1 MKKRENKKTRASS
14 RDVFF
19 SVHESTSSSL
29 SSPSSRKNVQPSSH
43 KSALKSGKGERRKN
57 AGKLSEKAEI
67 QKTRKQ
73 KRPAGGGRD
82 SKNFSPKFPINTHT
96 THTHTTETMATQQQ
110 PQMQMQK
117 TSQNITLRGST
128 EIVTEFFG
136 YAVNSILYQRGL
148 YPPSTFEVKKKY
160 GLGMLVSSDEEIKTY
175 LVSVLDQINEWLIEK
190 KLEKL
195 VLVISSVRTRETVER
210 WVFDIETD
218 SEIGLEEDEENVK
231 PPNNGAEEKNKKYEK
246 SKQDITNEIAAIMR
260 QIAASVT
267 FLPLLEDECSF
278 DLIVYTNK
286 DSETPQEWEE
296 SDPRFIRN
304 AETVKLRSF
313 STKVHSVEAAVA
325 YKAESPLNV

>member
-1 MKKRENKKTRASS
+1 VVFDDDDVSFVIALLTVIIIIIILSLMSHFLSKIEMRGNK
-14 RDVFF
+14 
-19 SVHESTSSSL
+19 
-29 SSPSSRKNVQPSSH
+29 Q
-43 KSALKSGKGERRKN
+43 KGEKKFKN
-57 AGKLSEKAEI
+57 PHLVASLCA
-67 QKTRKQ
+67 
-73 KRPAGGGRD
+73 
-82 SKNFSPKFPINTHT
+82 
-96 THTHTTETMATQQQ
+96 TMQQQ
-110 PQMQMQK
+110 QTQMQIPK
-117 TSQNITLRGST
+117 LSQNITLRGST

-160 GLGMLVSSDEEIKTY
+160 GLGMLVSSDEEIKNY

-218 SEIGLEEDEENVK
+218 SEIGLEENEENVK
-231 PPNNGAEEKNKKYEK
+231 PTEGGKGGEKNKKYEK

>member
-1 MKKRENKKTRASS
+1 M
-14 RDVFF
+14 
-19 SVHESTSSSL
+19 
-29 SSPSSRKNVQPSSH
+29 
-43 KSALKSGKGERRKN
+43 
-57 AGKLSEKAEI
+57 
-67 QKTRKQ
+67 
-73 KRPAGGGRD
+73 
-82 SKNFSPKFPINTHT
+82 
-96 THTHTTETMATQQQ
+96 
-110 PQMQMQK
+110 
-117 TSQNITLRGST
+117 
-128 EIVTEFFG
+128 TEFFG

-231 PPNNGAEEKNKKYEK
+231 PPNNGAEENKKYEK

>member
-1 MKKRENKKTRASS
+1 M
-14 RDVFF
+14 
-19 SVHESTSSSL
+19 
-29 SSPSSRKNVQPSSH
+29 
-43 KSALKSGKGERRKN
+43 
-57 AGKLSEKAEI
+57 
-67 QKTRKQ
+67 
-73 KRPAGGGRD
+73 
-82 SKNFSPKFPINTHT
+82 
-96 THTHTTETMATQQQ
+96 
-110 PQMQMQK
+110 
-117 TSQNITLRGST
+117 
-128 EIVTEFFG
+128 TEFFG

-195 VLVISSVRTRETVER
+195 VLVISSVRTRETLER

-218 SEIGLEEDEENVK
+218 SEIGLEEDGENVK

>member
-1 MKKRENKKTRASS
+1 MVFDDD
-14 RDVFF
+14 DVSFVIAF
-19 SVHESTSSSL
+19 LTVIIIIILSLMTHFL
-29 SSPSSRKNVQPSSH
+29 SSNRNEGKQAREK
-43 KSALKSGKGERRKN
+43 KS
-57 AGKLSEKAEI
+57 
-67 QKTRKQ
+67 
-73 KRPAGGGRD
+73 
-82 SKNFSPKFPINTHT
+82 SKNPHLVASLCA
-96 THTHTTETMATQQQ
+96 TMQQQ
-110 PQMQMQK
+110 QTQMQIPK
-117 TSQNITLRGST
+117 LSQNITLRGST

-160 GLGMLVSSDEEIKTY
+160 GLGMLVSSDEEIKNY

-218 SEIGLEEDEENVK
+218 SEIGLEENEENVK
-231 PPNNGAEEKNKKYEK
+231 PTEGGKGGEKNKKYEK

>member
-1 MKKRENKKTRASS
+1 MSFVIALLAVIIIIIIILSLIHVS
-14 RDVFF
+14 F
-19 SVHESTSSSL
+19 SLQSVSL
-29 SSPSSRKNVQPSSH
+29 YEMRGN
-43 KSALKSGKGERRKN
+43 KGEKKFKN
-57 AGKLSEKAEI
+57 PHLLASLYA
-67 QKTRKQ
+67 
-73 KRPAGGGRD
+73 
-82 SKNFSPKFPINTHT
+82 
-96 THTHTTETMATQQQ
+96 TMQQQ
-110 PQMQMQK
+110 QTQMQIPK
-117 TSQNITLRGST
+117 LSQNITLRGST

-160 GLGMLVSSDEEIKTY
+160 GLGMLVSSDEEIKNY

-218 SEIGLEEDEENVK
+218 SEIGLEENEENVK
-231 PPNNGAEEKNKKYEK
+231 PTEGGKGGEKNKKYEK

>member
-1 MKKRENKKTRASS
+1 
-14 RDVFF
+14 
-19 SVHESTSSSL
+19 
-29 SSPSSRKNVQPSSH
+29 
-43 KSALKSGKGERRKN
+43 
-57 AGKLSEKAEI
+57 
-67 QKTRKQ
+67 
-73 KRPAGGGRD
+73 
-82 SKNFSPKFPINTHT
+82 
-96 THTHTTETMATQQQ
+96 
-110 PQMQMQK
+110 MQMQK

-195 VLVISSVRTRETVER
+195 VLVISSVRTRETLER

-218 SEIGLEEDEENVK
+218 SEIGLEEDGENVK

>member
-1 MKKRENKKTRASS
+1 MQQQQTQMQI
-14 RDVFF
+14 
-19 SVHESTSSSL
+19 
-29 SSPSSRKNVQPSSH
+29 P
-43 KSALKSGKGERRKN
+43 
-57 AGKLSEKAEI
+57 KLS
-67 QKTRKQ
+67 Q
-73 KRPAGGGRD
+73 
-82 SKNFSPKFPINTHT
+82 NF
-96 THTHTTETMATQQQ
+96 
-110 PQMQMQK
+110 
-117 TSQNITLRGST
+117 TLRGST

-160 GLGMLVSSDEEIKTY
+160 GLGMLVSSDEEIKNY

-218 SEIGLEEDEENVK
+218 SEIGLEENEENVK
-231 PPNNGAEEKNKKYEK
+231 PTEGGKGGEKNKKYEK

-304 AETVKLRSF
+304 TETVKLRSF

-325 YKAESPLNV
+325 YKAESPLNA

>member
-1 MKKRENKKTRASS
+1 MKKLKSRKREN
-14 RDVFF
+14 
-19 SVHESTSSSL
+19 
-29 SSPSSRKNVQPSSH
+29 RK
-43 KSALKSGKGERRKN
+43 GRGGE
-57 AGKLSEKAEI
+57 EI
-67 QKTRKQ
+67 Q
-73 KRPAGGGRD
+73 
-82 SKNFSPKFPINTHT
+82 KNFSPKFPINTHT
-96 THTHTTETMATQQQ
+96 TTETMATQQQ
-110 PQMQMQK
+110 SQMQMQK

>member
-1 MKKRENKKTRASS
+1 VSFVIALLAVIIIIIIIILSLIHVS
-14 RDVFF
+14 F
-19 SVHESTSSSL
+19 SLQSVSL
-29 SSPSSRKNVQPSSH
+29 YEMRGN
-43 KSALKSGKGERRKN
+43 KGEKKFKN
-57 AGKLSEKAEI
+57 PHLLASLYA
-67 QKTRKQ
+67 
-73 KRPAGGGRD
+73 
-82 SKNFSPKFPINTHT
+82 
-96 THTHTTETMATQQQ
+96 TMQQQ
-110 PQMQMQK
+110 QTQMQIPK
-117 TSQNITLRGST
+117 LSQNITLRGST

-160 GLGMLVSSDEEIKTY
+160 GLGMLVSSDEEIKNY

-218 SEIGLEEDEENVK
+218 SEIGLEENEENVK
-231 PPNNGAEEKNKKYEK
+231 PTGGGKGGEKNKKYEK

>member
-1 MKKRENKKTRASS
+1 
-14 RDVFF
+14 
-19 SVHESTSSSL
+19 
-29 SSPSSRKNVQPSSH
+29 
-43 KSALKSGKGERRKN
+43 
-57 AGKLSEKAEI
+57 
-67 QKTRKQ
+67 
-73 KRPAGGGRD
+73 
-82 SKNFSPKFPINTHT
+82 
-96 THTHTTETMATQQQ
+96 MATQQQ
-110 PQMQMQK
+110 QQSQMQMQK

-195 VLVISSVRTRETVER
+195 VLVISSVRTRETLER

-218 SEIGLEEDEENVK
+218 SEIGLEEDGENVK

>member
-1 MKKRENKKTRASS
+1 M
-14 RDVFF
+14 
-19 SVHESTSSSL
+19 
-29 SSPSSRKNVQPSSH
+29 
-43 KSALKSGKGERRKN
+43 
-57 AGKLSEKAEI
+57 
-67 QKTRKQ
+67 
-73 KRPAGGGRD
+73 
-82 SKNFSPKFPINTHT
+82 
-96 THTHTTETMATQQQ
+96 
-110 PQMQMQK
+110 
-117 TSQNITLRGST
+117 
-128 EIVTEFFG
+128 TEFFG

>member
-1 MKKRENKKTRASS
+1 MSFVIALLAVIIIIIIILSLIHVS
-14 RDVFF
+14 F
-19 SVHESTSSSL
+19 SLQSVSL
-29 SSPSSRKNVQPSSH
+29 YEMRGN
-43 KSALKSGKGERRKN
+43 KGEKKFKN
-57 AGKLSEKAEI
+57 PHLLASLYA
-67 QKTRKQ
+67 
-73 KRPAGGGRD
+73 
-82 SKNFSPKFPINTHT
+82 
-96 THTHTTETMATQQQ
+96 TMQQQ
-110 PQMQMQK
+110 QTQMQIPK
-117 TSQNITLRGST
+117 LSQNITLRGST

-160 GLGMLVSSDEEIKTY
+160 GLGMLVSSDEEIKNY

-190 KLEKL
+190 KLKKL

-218 SEIGLEEDEENVK
+218 SEIGLEENEENVK
-231 PPNNGAEEKNKKYEK
+231 PTEGGKGGEKNKKYEK

>member
-1 MKKRENKKTRASS
+1 MVFDDD
-14 RDVFF
+14 DVSFVIALLAVIIIIIIIILSLIHVSF
-19 SVHESTSSSL
+19 SLQSVSL
-29 SSPSSRKNVQPSSH
+29 YEMRGN
-43 KSALKSGKGERRKN
+43 KGEKKFKN
-57 AGKLSEKAEI
+57 PHLLASLYA
-67 QKTRKQ
+67 
-73 KRPAGGGRD
+73 
-82 SKNFSPKFPINTHT
+82 
-96 THTHTTETMATQQQ
+96 TMQQQ
-110 PQMQMQK
+110 QTQMQIPK
-117 TSQNITLRGST
+117 LSQNITLRGST

-160 GLGMLVSSDEEIKTY
+160 GLGMLVSSDEEIKNY

-218 SEIGLEEDEENVK
+218 SEIGLEENEENVK
-231 PPNNGAEEKNKKYEK
+231 PTEGGKGGEKNKKYEK

>member
-1 MKKRENKKTRASS
+1 MVFDDD
-14 RDVFF
+14 DVSFVIALLAVIIIILSLIHVSF
-19 SVHESTSSSL
+19 SLQSVSL
-29 SSPSSRKNVQPSSH
+29 YEMRGN
-43 KSALKSGKGERRKN
+43 KGEKKFKN
-57 AGKLSEKAEI
+57 PHLLASLYA
-67 QKTRKQ
+67 
-73 KRPAGGGRD
+73 
-82 SKNFSPKFPINTHT
+82 
-96 THTHTTETMATQQQ
+96 TMQQQ
-110 PQMQMQK
+110 QTQMQIPK
-117 TSQNITLRGST
+117 LSQNITLRGST

-160 GLGMLVSSDEEIKTY
+160 GLGMLVSSDEEIKNY

-218 SEIGLEEDEENVK
+218 SEIGLEENEENVK
-231 PPNNGAEEKNKKYEK
+231 PTGGGKGGEKNKKYEK

>member
-1 MKKRENKKTRASS
+1 MSFVIALLT
-14 RDVFF
+14 VIIIIL
-19 SVHESTSSSL
+19 SL
-29 SSPSSRKNVQPSSH
+29 MSH
-43 KSALKSGKGERRKN
+43 FLFNQFPYEMRGNKGEKKFKN
-57 AGKLSEKAEI
+57 
-67 QKTRKQ
+67 
-73 KRPAGGGRD
+73 P
-82 SKNFSPKFPINTHT
+82 THLIASLNA
-96 THTHTTETMATQQQ
+96 TMQQQ
-110 PQMQMQK
+110 QTQMQIPK
-117 TSQNITLRGST
+117 LSQNITLRGST

-160 GLGMLVSSDEEIKTY
+160 GLGMLVSSDEEIKNY

-218 SEIGLEEDEENVK
+218 SEIGLEENEENVK
-231 PPNNGAEEKNKKYEK
+231 PVLGGKGEEKNKKYEK

>member
-1 MKKRENKKTRASS
+1 M
-14 RDVFF
+14 
-19 SVHESTSSSL
+19 
-29 SSPSSRKNVQPSSH
+29 
-43 KSALKSGKGERRKN
+43 
-57 AGKLSEKAEI
+57 
-67 QKTRKQ
+67 
-73 KRPAGGGRD
+73 
-82 SKNFSPKFPINTHT
+82 
-96 THTHTTETMATQQQ
+96 
-110 PQMQMQK
+110 
-117 TSQNITLRGST
+117 
-128 EIVTEFFG
+128 
-136 YAVNSILYQRGL
+136 
-148 YPPSTFEVKKKY
+148 KKKY

-218 SEIGLEEDEENVK
+218 SEIVLEDEENEENVK
-231 PPNNGAEEKNKKYEK
+231 PSAQEEGQKNNKKYEK
-246 SKQDITNEIAAIMR
+246 SKQEITNEIAAIMR

-313 STKVHSVEAAVA
+313 STKVHSVDAAVA

>member
-1 MKKRENKKTRASS
+1 M
-14 RDVFF
+14 
-19 SVHESTSSSL
+19 
-29 SSPSSRKNVQPSSH
+29 
-43 KSALKSGKGERRKN
+43 
-57 AGKLSEKAEI
+57 
-67 QKTRKQ
+67 
-73 KRPAGGGRD
+73 
-82 SKNFSPKFPINTHT
+82 
-96 THTHTTETMATQQQ
+96 
-110 PQMQMQK
+110 
-117 TSQNITLRGST
+117 
-128 EIVTEFFG
+128 TEFFG
-136 YAVNSILYQRGL
+136 SAVNSILYQRGL

>member
-1 MKKRENKKTRASS
+1 MSFVIALLTVIIIILSLMSHFLFNQ
-14 RDVFF
+14 FP
-19 SVHESTSSSL
+19 HEM
-29 SSPSSRKNVQPSSH
+29 RGN
-43 KSALKSGKGERRKN
+43 KGEKKFKN
-57 AGKLSEKAEI
+57 
-67 QKTRKQ
+67 
-73 KRPAGGGRD
+73 P
-82 SKNFSPKFPINTHT
+82 THLIASLNA
-96 THTHTTETMATQQQ
+96 TMQQQ
-110 PQMQMQK
+110 QTQMQIPK
-117 TSQNITLRGST
+117 LSQNITLRGST

-160 GLGMLVSSDEEIKTY
+160 GLGMLVSSDEEIKNY

-218 SEIGLEEDEENVK
+218 SEIGLEENEENVK
-231 PPNNGAEEKNKKYEK
+231 PVLGGKGEEKNKKYEK
-246 SKQDITNEIAAIMR
+246 SKEDITNEIAAIMR

>member
-1 MKKRENKKTRASS
+1 
-14 RDVFF
+14 
-19 SVHESTSSSL
+19 
-29 SSPSSRKNVQPSSH
+29 
-43 KSALKSGKGERRKN
+43 
-57 AGKLSEKAEI
+57 
-67 QKTRKQ
+67 
-73 KRPAGGGRD
+73 
-82 SKNFSPKFPINTHT
+82 
-96 THTHTTETMATQQQ
+96 
-110 PQMQMQK
+110 
-117 TSQNITLRGST
+117 
-128 EIVTEFFG
+128 VTEFFG

-218 SEIGLEEDEENVK
+218 SEIGLEEDGENVK
-231 PPNNGAEEKNKKYEK
+231 PPNDGAEEKNKKYEK

>member
-1 MKKRENKKTRASS
+1 
-14 RDVFF
+14 
-19 SVHESTSSSL
+19 
-29 SSPSSRKNVQPSSH
+29 
-43 KSALKSGKGERRKN
+43 
-57 AGKLSEKAEI
+57 
-67 QKTRKQ
+67 
-73 KRPAGGGRD
+73 
-82 SKNFSPKFPINTHT
+82 
-96 THTHTTETMATQQQ
+96 
-110 PQMQMQK
+110 
-117 TSQNITLRGST
+117 
-128 EIVTEFFG
+128 VTEFFG

-218 SEIGLEEDEENVK
+218 SEIGLEEDGENVK

>member
-1 MKKRENKKTRASS
+1 
-14 RDVFF
+14 
-19 SVHESTSSSL
+19 
-29 SSPSSRKNVQPSSH
+29 
-43 KSALKSGKGERRKN
+43 
-57 AGKLSEKAEI
+57 
-67 QKTRKQ
+67 
-73 KRPAGGGRD
+73 
-82 SKNFSPKFPINTHT
+82 
-96 THTHTTETMATQQQ
+96 MATQQQ

>member
-1 MKKRENKKTRASS
+1 
-14 RDVFF
+14 
-19 SVHESTSSSL
+19 
-29 SSPSSRKNVQPSSH
+29 
-43 KSALKSGKGERRKN
+43 
-57 AGKLSEKAEI
+57 
-67 QKTRKQ
+67 
-73 KRPAGGGRD
+73 
-82 SKNFSPKFPINTHT
+82 
-96 THTHTTETMATQQQ
+96 MATQQQ
-110 PQMQMQK
+110 QQSQMQMQK

-218 SEIGLEEDEENVK
+218 SEIGLEEDGENVK

>member
-1 MKKRENKKTRASS
+1 
-14 RDVFF
+14 
-19 SVHESTSSSL
+19 
-29 SSPSSRKNVQPSSH
+29 
-43 KSALKSGKGERRKN
+43 
-57 AGKLSEKAEI
+57 
-67 QKTRKQ
+67 
-73 KRPAGGGRD
+73 
-82 SKNFSPKFPINTHT
+82 
-96 THTHTTETMATQQQ
+96 
-110 PQMQMQK
+110 MQMQK

-218 SEIGLEEDEENVK
+218 SEIGLEEDGENVK

>member
-1 MKKRENKKTRASS
+1 M
-14 RDVFF
+14 
-19 SVHESTSSSL
+19 
-29 SSPSSRKNVQPSSH
+29 
-43 KSALKSGKGERRKN
+43 
-57 AGKLSEKAEI
+57 
-67 QKTRKQ
+67 
-73 KRPAGGGRD
+73 
-82 SKNFSPKFPINTHT
+82 
-96 THTHTTETMATQQQ
+96 
-110 PQMQMQK
+110 
-117 TSQNITLRGST
+117 
-128 EIVTEFFG
+128 TEFFG

-160 GLGMLVSSDEEIKTY
+160 GLGMLVSSDEEIKNY

-218 SEIGLEEDEENVK
+218 SEIGLEENEENVK
-231 PPNNGAEEKNKKYEK
+231 PTEGEGKGGEKNKKYEK

-286 DSETPQEWEE
+286 DSDAARVGGERPEIYPQRRDRQVTKLLDE
-296 SDPRFIRN
+296 SAFGGGCGGVQSGEPFECITNNKNDKNKII
-304 AETVKLRSF
+304 
-313 STKVHSVEAAVA
+313 SVN
-325 YKAESPLNV
+325 K

>member
-1 MKKRENKKTRASS
+1 MSFVIALLAVIIIIIIILSLIHVS
-14 RDVFF
+14 F
-19 SVHESTSSSL
+19 SLQSVSL
-29 SSPSSRKNVQPSSH
+29 YEMRGN
-43 KSALKSGKGERRKN
+43 KGEKKFKN
-57 AGKLSEKAEI
+57 PHLLASLYA
-67 QKTRKQ
+67 
-73 KRPAGGGRD
+73 
-82 SKNFSPKFPINTHT
+82 
-96 THTHTTETMATQQQ
+96 TMQQQ
-110 PQMQMQK
+110 QTQMQIPK
-117 TSQNITLRGST
+117 LSQNITLRGST

-160 GLGMLVSSDEEIKTY
+160 GLGMLVSSDEEIKNY

-218 SEIGLEEDEENVK
+218 SEIGLEENEENVK
-231 PPNNGAEEKNKKYEK
+231 PTGGGKGGEKNKKYEK

>member
-1 MKKRENKKTRASS
+1 MSFVIALLAVIIIIIILSLIHVS
-14 RDVFF
+14 F
-19 SVHESTSSSL
+19 SLQSVSL
-29 SSPSSRKNVQPSSH
+29 YEMRGN
-43 KSALKSGKGERRKN
+43 KGEKKFKN
-57 AGKLSEKAEI
+57 PHLLASLYA
-67 QKTRKQ
+67 
-73 KRPAGGGRD
+73 
-82 SKNFSPKFPINTHT
+82 
-96 THTHTTETMATQQQ
+96 TMQQQ
-110 PQMQMQK
+110 QTQMQIPK
-117 TSQNITLRGST
+117 LSQNITLRGST

-160 GLGMLVSSDEEIKTY
+160 GLGMLVSSDEEIKNY

-218 SEIGLEEDEENVK
+218 SEIGLEENEENVK
-231 PPNNGAEEKNKKYEK
+231 PTEGGKGGEKNKKYEK

>member
-1 MKKRENKKTRASS
+1 VKR
-14 RDVFF
+14 
-19 SVHESTSSSL
+19 
-29 SSPSSRKNVQPSSH
+29 
-43 KSALKSGKGERRKN
+43 GER
-57 AGKLSEKAEI
+57 
-67 QKTRKQ
+67 
-73 KRPAGGGRD
+73 D
-82 SKNFSPKFPINTHT
+82 FSLKFPIQTHT
-96 THTHTTETMATQQQ
+96 HTHTHTTETMATQQQ
-110 PQMQMQK
+110 SQMQMQK

-218 SEIGLEEDEENVK
+218 SEIGLEEDGENVK

>member
-1 MKKRENKKTRASS
+1 MVFDDD
-14 RDVFF
+14 DVSFVIALLAVIIIIITIILSLIQVSF
-19 SVHESTSSSL
+19 SLQSVSL
-29 SSPSSRKNVQPSSH
+29 YEMRGN
-43 KSALKSGKGERRKN
+43 KGEKKFKN
-57 AGKLSEKAEI
+57 PHLLASLYA
-67 QKTRKQ
+67 
-73 KRPAGGGRD
+73 
-82 SKNFSPKFPINTHT
+82 
-96 THTHTTETMATQQQ
+96 TMQQQ
-110 PQMQMQK
+110 QTQMQIPK
-117 TSQNITLRGST
+117 LSQNITLRGST

-160 GLGMLVSSDEEIKTY
+160 GLGMLVSSDEEIKNY

-218 SEIGLEEDEENVK
+218 SEIGLEENEENVK
-231 PPNNGAEEKNKKYEK
+231 PTEGGKGGEKNKKYEK

>member
-1 MKKRENKKTRASS
+1 MFKNPTHFVIA
-14 RDVFF
+14 
-19 SVHESTSSSL
+19 SSSL
-29 SSPSSRKNVQPSSH
+29 Y
-43 KSALKSGKGERRKN
+43 A
-57 AGKLSEKAEI
+57 
-67 QKTRKQ
+67 
-73 KRPAGGGRD
+73 
-82 SKNFSPKFPINTHT
+82 
-96 THTHTTETMATQQQ
+96 TMQEQQT
-110 PQMQMQK
+110 QMQIPK
-117 TSQNITLRGST
+117 LSQNITLRGST

-160 GLGMLVSSDEEIKTY
+160 GLGMLVSSDEEIKNY

-218 SEIGLEEDEENVK
+218 SEIGLEENEENVK
-231 PPNNGAEEKNKKYEK
+231 PTEGGGKGGEKNKKYEK

>member
-1 MKKRENKKTRASS
+1 
-14 RDVFF
+14 
-19 SVHESTSSSL
+19 
-29 SSPSSRKNVQPSSH
+29 
-43 KSALKSGKGERRKN
+43 
-57 AGKLSEKAEI
+57 
-67 QKTRKQ
+67 
-73 KRPAGGGRD
+73 
-82 SKNFSPKFPINTHT
+82 
-96 THTHTTETMATQQQ
+96 
-110 PQMQMQK
+110 
-117 TSQNITLRGST
+117 
-128 EIVTEFFG
+128 
-136 YAVNSILYQRGL
+136 
-148 YPPSTFEVKKKY
+148 
-160 GLGMLVSSDEEIKTY
+160 
-175 LVSVLDQINEWLIEK
+175 
-190 KLEKL
+190 
-195 VLVISSVRTRETVER
+195 
-210 WVFDIETD
+210 VFDIETD

>member
-1 MKKRENKKTRASS
+1 MSFVIALLAVIIIIITIILSLIQVS
-14 RDVFF
+14 F
-19 SVHESTSSSL
+19 SLQSVSL
-29 SSPSSRKNVQPSSH
+29 YEMRGN
-43 KSALKSGKGERRKN
+43 KGEKKFKN
-57 AGKLSEKAEI
+57 PHLLASLYA
-67 QKTRKQ
+67 
-73 KRPAGGGRD
+73 
-82 SKNFSPKFPINTHT
+82 
-96 THTHTTETMATQQQ
+96 TMQQQ
-110 PQMQMQK
+110 QTQMQIPK
-117 TSQNITLRGST
+117 LSQNITLRGST

-160 GLGMLVSSDEEIKTY
+160 GLGMLVSSDEEIKNY

-218 SEIGLEEDEENVK
+218 SEIGLEENEENVK
-231 PPNNGAEEKNKKYEK
+231 PTEGEGKGGEKNKKYEK

>member
-1 MKKRENKKTRASS
+1 MAS
-14 RDVFF
+14 
-19 SVHESTSSSL
+19 
-29 SSPSSRKNVQPSSH
+29 
-43 KSALKSGKGERRKN
+43 
-57 AGKLSEKAEI
+57 
-67 QKTRKQ
+67 
-73 KRPAGGGRD
+73 
-82 SKNFSPKFPINTHT
+82 
-96 THTHTTETMATQQQ
+96 QQQ
-110 PQMQMQK
+110 QQQQAQK
-117 TSQNITLRGST
+117 ASQNITLRGST

-218 SEIGLEEDEENVK
+218 SEIVLEDEENEENVK
-231 PPNNGAEEKNKKYEK
+231 PSAQEEGQKNNKKYEK
-246 SKQDITNEIAAIMR
+246 SKQEITNEIAAIMR

-313 STKVHSVEAAVA
+313 STKVHSVDAAVA
-325 YKAESPLNV
+325 YKAESPLNVI

>member
-1 MKKRENKKTRASS
+1 MFKNPTHFVKIAS
-14 RDVFF
+14 
-19 SVHESTSSSL
+19 SSSL
-29 SSPSSRKNVQPSSH
+29 Y
-43 KSALKSGKGERRKN
+43 A
-57 AGKLSEKAEI
+57 
-67 QKTRKQ
+67 
-73 KRPAGGGRD
+73 
-82 SKNFSPKFPINTHT
+82 
-96 THTHTTETMATQQQ
+96 TMQEQQT
-110 PQMQMQK
+110 QMQIPK
-117 TSQNITLRGST
+117 LSQNITLRGST

-160 GLGMLVSSDEEIKTY
+160 GLGMLVSSDEEIKNY

-218 SEIGLEEDEENVK
+218 SEIGLEENEENVK
-231 PPNNGAEEKNKKYEK
+231 PPTEGGGKGGEKNKKYEK

>member
-1 MKKRENKKTRASS
+1 MVFECCKTQTRTLGESIILANYFYS
-14 RDVFF
+14 DVFF
-19 SVHESTSSSL
+19 FFSKGNFQKKRKSL
-29 SSPSSRKNVQPSSH
+29 HSRSIAKAR
-43 KSALKSGKGERRKN
+43 KER
-57 AGKLSEKAEI
+57 
-67 QKTRKQ
+67 
-73 KRPAGGGRD
+73 
-82 SKNFSPKFPINTHT
+82 
-96 THTHTTETMATQQQ
+96 TMASQQQ
-110 PQMQMQK
+110 QQQAQK
-117 TSQNITLRGST
+117 ASQNITLRGST

-218 SEIGLEEDEENVK
+218 SEIVLEDEENEENVK
-231 PPNNGAEEKNKKYEK
+231 PSAQEEGQKNNKKYEK
-246 SKQDITNEIAAIMR
+246 SKQEITNEIAAIMR

-313 STKVHSVEAAVA
+313 STKVHSVDAAVA

>member
-1 MKKRENKKTRASS
+1 MFKNPTHFVIA
-14 RDVFF
+14 
-19 SVHESTSSSL
+19 SSSL
-29 SSPSSRKNVQPSSH
+29 Y
-43 KSALKSGKGERRKN
+43 A
-57 AGKLSEKAEI
+57 
-67 QKTRKQ
+67 
-73 KRPAGGGRD
+73 
-82 SKNFSPKFPINTHT
+82 
-96 THTHTTETMATQQQ
+96 TMQEQQT
-110 PQMQMQK
+110 QMQIPK
-117 TSQNITLRGST
+117 LSQNITLRGST

-160 GLGMLVSSDEEIKTY
+160 GLGMLVSSDEEIKNY

-218 SEIGLEEDEENVK
+218 SEIGLEENEENVK
-231 PPNNGAEEKNKKYEK
+231 PTEGEGKGGEKNKKYEK